1 MNLLE
6 VEGLVARRGG
16 RIAEPISFSVE
27 ERGALAVLGVN
38 GAGKSTLLRLL
49 AGAQPADGRVRL
61 AGTDIGDWGLGR
73 RVQAGVVLVPE
84 GHHVFTSLTIEENV
98 RLGAFHRG
106 RDELPAILEDV
117 YGVFPVLGERR
128 GSPAGQLSG
137 GQQQM
142 LALGRAL
149 AGRPRV
155 LLLDEPSLGLAAGV
169 IGEVYRRLEQ
179 LRTEG
184 LTVVLVEQ
192 QVRRALRFAED
203 AFVLHQ
209 GRVVLQ
215 GTSAELLDN
224 DQLVNLYRGGSVPE
238 RG

>member
-61 AGTDIGDWGLGR
+61 AGTDIGDWCLGR

-117 YGVFPVLGERR
+117 YGMFPVLGERR

-149 AGRPRV
+149 AGRPQV
-155 LLLDEPSLGLAAGV
+155 LLLDEPSLGLAPLMVSSIFDRIRELNERGMT
-169 IGEVYRRLEQ
+169 IL
-179 LRTEG
+179 
-184 LTVVLVEQ
+184 LVEQ
-192 QVRRALRFAED
+192 NASLALNLADEAYLLETGRIA
-203 AFVLHQ
+203 ARGAAAALLHNPAVQ
-209 GRVVLQ
+209 AAYLGI
-215 GTSAELLDN
+215 
-224 DQLVNLYRGGSVPE
+224 
-238 RG
+238 